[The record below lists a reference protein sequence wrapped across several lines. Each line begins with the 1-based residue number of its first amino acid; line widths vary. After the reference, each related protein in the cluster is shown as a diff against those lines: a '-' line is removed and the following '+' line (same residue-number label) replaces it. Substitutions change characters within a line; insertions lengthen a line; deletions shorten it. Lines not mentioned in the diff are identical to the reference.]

1 MAIKNNTKVFKP
13 INQPLIIGISVAIFC
28 TPVIAATPKTPSN
41 FYQRAEIGY
50 KNALIRDLKQYQQS
64 DNALERYVAYQA
76 QGWLTF
82 ANYEQSQN
90 HKAAAIKAFDNTQK
104 LFDMLKQHKTVTLEP
119 SPFLPDS
126 RPIVRPDLWATLNAL
141 KQSGAIDIAPREMA
155 LSEVALLWS
164 QDNQHSAKQIG
175 AQLRMVDRWLE
186 IAREAFVNAHDSS
199 DNVRLEALINSY
211 FKQYSTQTPP
221 QSSTPFSY
229 QSALAQEVNLGA
241 PIPMPTPTV
250 TYRVVY

>member
-1 MAIKNNTKVFKP
+1 MVNNNNTIFKP
-13 INQPLIIGISVAIFC
+13 LNKQLAIVISAAVFC
-28 TPVIAATPKTPSN
+28 APVIAATSKTPSN
-41 FYQRAEIGY
+41 FYQRAETGY

-64 DNALERYVAYQA
+64 DNALERYAAYQA

-104 LFDMLKQHKTVTLEP
+104 LFDMLKKNKTATLDP

-126 RPIVRPDLWATLNAL
+126 RPLVRPDLWATLNAL
-141 KQSGAIDIAPREMA
+141 KQSGAIAIAPREMA

-164 QDNQHSAKQIG
+164 QDNQRYPKQIS

-186 IAREAFVNAHDSS
+186 TAREAFVNAHNSA
-199 DNVRLEALINSY
+199 DNVRLEELINSY
-211 FKQYSTQTPP
+211 FKQYSLQTLSQSLKLSSP
-221 QSSTPFSY
+221 QNIIG
-229 QSALAQEVNLGA
+229 QNLPLDA
-241 PIPMPTPTV
+241 PIPMPNPTV

>member
-1 MAIKNNTKVFKP
+1 MVNNNNTFFKSLNKQLA
-13 INQPLIIGISVAIFC
+13 IVISAAVFC
-28 TPVIAATPKTPSN
+28 TPVIAATPKAPTS

-90 HKAAAIKAFDNTQK
+90 HKAVAIKAFDHTQK
-104 LFDMLKQHKTVTLEP
+104 LFDLLKQHKTATLDP

-126 RPIVRPDLWATLNAL
+126 RPLVRPDLWATLNAL
-141 KQSGAIDIAPREMA
+141 KQSGAINIAPREMA

-164 QDNQHSAKQIG
+164 QDNQRYPDQIG
-175 AQLRMVDRWLE
+175 VQLRVVDRWLE
-186 IAREAFVNAHDSS
+186 TAREAFVNAHDSA
-199 DNVRLEALINSY
+199 DNVRLEELTNTY
-211 FKQYSTQTPP
+211 FKQYG
-221 QSSTPFSY
+221 
-229 QSALAQEVNLGA
+229 L
-241 PIPMPTPTV
+241 
-250 TYRVVY
+250 